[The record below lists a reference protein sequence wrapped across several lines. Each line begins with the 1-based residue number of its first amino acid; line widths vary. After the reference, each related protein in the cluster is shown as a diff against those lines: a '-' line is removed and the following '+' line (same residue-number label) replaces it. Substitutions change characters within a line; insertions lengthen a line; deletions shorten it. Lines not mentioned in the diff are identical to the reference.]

1 MIKRILISLSVILT
15 MLSACNSSDSTRQDT
30 KSTAVTQKDSEW
42 ENLFDGISSSG
53 WHSYG
58 KDSLGKAW
66 KVEDSALHLDASVK
80 SDWQTK
86 DGGDIVTDKEYEN
99 FHLKLEWKISK
110 GGNSGIMFYVKEDT
124 SKYKYP
130 WETGPEMQVVDNIGH
145 PDGKSPLTSAGA
157 LYDLVPVD
165 KAAPVKPAGEWNAVE
180 IIADHGKLD
189 LYQNGDHII
198 STTLWD
204 DAWRKKIAGTKFA
217 TMHDFG
223 TFKKGH
229 ISLQDQGADVWFRN
243 IKIKSL

>member
-1 MIKRILISLSVILT
+1 MIRKILVPLSLALT
-15 MLSACNSSDSTRQDT
+15 VLSACNSSDTKEKDA
-30 KSTAVTQKDSEW
+30 KSTAITQKDSEW
-42 ENLFDGISSSG
+42 ESLFDGVSSSG

-66 KVEDSALHLDASVK
+66 KAEDSALHLDASVK

-86 DGGDIVTDKEYEN
+86 DGGDIVTNKEYEN

-130 WETGPEMQVVDNIGH
+130 WETGPEMQVVDNEGH

-157 LYDLVPVD
+157 LYDLVPVA
-165 KAAPVKPAGEWNAVE
+165 KTAPVMPAGEWNAVE

-204 DAWRKKIAGTKFA
+204 EAWTKKIAGTKFA
-217 TMHDFG
+217 SMHDFG
-223 TFKKGH
+223 TFKKGR
-229 ISLQDQGADVWFRN
+229 ISLQDHGADVWFRN

>member
-1 MIKRILISLSVILT
+1 MIKRILIPLSVALIV
-15 MLSACNSSDSTRQDT
+15 LSACNSSDTVQKDA
-30 KSTAVTQKDSEW
+30 KSTAITQKDAEW
-42 ENLFDGISSSG
+42 ESLFDGVSSKG

-66 KVEDSALHLDASVK
+66 KAEDSALHLDASVK

-130 WETGPEMQVVDNIGH
+130 WETGPEMQVVDNVGH
-145 PDGKSPLTSAGA
+145 PDGKSPLTSAGS
-157 LYDLVPVD
+157 LYDLIPVN
-165 KAAPVKPAGEWNAVE
+165 KNSVKPAGEWNAVE

-189 LYQNGDHII
+189 LYLNSEHVI

-204 DAWRKKIAGTKFA
+204 EAWKKLISGTKFA
-217 TMHDFG
+217 TMPDFG
-223 TFKKGH
+223 TFKKGR
-229 ISLQDQGADVWFRN
+229 ISLQDHGADVWYRN
-243 IKIKSL
+243 IKIKRL

>member
-1 MIKRILISLSVILT
+1 MIKRILVPLSFVLT
-15 MLSACNSSDSTRQDT
+15 VLSACNSSETVQKDA
-30 KSTAVTQKDSEW
+30 KSTAITQKDAEW
-42 ENLFDGISSSG
+42 ESLFDGVSSKG

-86 DGGDIVTDKEYEN
+86 NGGDIVTDKEYEN
-99 FHLKLEWKISK
+99 FHLKLDWKISK

-130 WETGPEMQVVDNIGH
+130 WETGPEMQVVDNVGH
-145 PDGKSPLTSAGA
+145 PDGKSPLTSAGS
-157 LYDLVPVD
+157 LYDLIPVS
-165 KAAPVKPAGEWNAVE
+165 KNSVKPAGEWNAVE

-189 LYQNGDHII
+189 LYLNSEHVI

-204 DAWRKKIAGTKFA
+204 EAWKKLIAGTKFA
-217 TMHDFG
+217 TMPDFG
-223 TFKKGH
+223 TLKKGR
-229 ISLQDQGADVWFRN
+229 ISLQDHGADVWYRN
-243 IKIKSL
+243 IKIKRL

>member
-1 MIKRILISLSVILT
+1 MIKRILVPLSFALT
-15 MLSACNSSDSTRQDT
+15 VLSACNSSDTVQKDD
-30 KSTAVTQKDSEW
+30 KSIAITQKDAEW
-42 ENLFDGISSSG
+42 ESLFDGVSSKG

-66 KVEDSALHLDASVK
+66 KAEDSALHLDASVK
-80 SDWQTK
+80 SEWQTK
-86 DGGDIVTDKEYEN
+86 NGGDIVTDKEYEN

-130 WETGPEMQVVDNIGH
+130 WETGPEMQVVDNEGH

-157 LYDLVPVD
+157 LYDLVAVD
-165 KAAPVKPAGEWNAVE
+165 KTAPVKPAGEWNAVE

-189 LYQNGDHII
+189 VYQNGDHII

-204 DAWRKKIAGTKFA
+204 DAWKKKIAGTKFA

-223 TFKKGH
+223 TFKKGR
-229 ISLQDQGADVWFRN
+229 ISLQDHGADVWYRN

>member
-1 MIKRILISLSVILT
+1 MIKRILIPLSVAFIL
-15 MLSACNSSDSTRQDT
+15 LSACNSSDTVQKDA
-30 KSTAVTQKDSEW
+30 KSTAITQKDSEW
-42 ENLFDGISSSG
+42 ELLFDGVSSKG

-66 KVEDSALHLDASVK
+66 KAEDSALHLDASVK

-130 WETGPEMQVVDNIGH
+130 WETGPEMQVVDNVGH
-145 PDGKSPLTSAGA
+145 PDGKSPLTSAGS
-157 LYDLVPVD
+157 LYDLIPVN
-165 KAAPVKPAGEWNAVE
+165 KNSVKPAGEFNAVE
-180 IIADHGKLD
+180 IIADHGNLD
-189 LYQNGDHII
+189 LYLNSEHVI

-204 DAWRKKIAGTKFA
+204 EAWKKLIAGTKFA
-217 TMHDFG
+217 TMPDFG
-223 TFKKGH
+223 TFKKGK
-229 ISLQDQGADVWFRN
+229 ISLQDHGADVWYRN
-243 IKIKSL
+243 IKIKRL